1 MTSIHRR
8 YARRWLVLGL
18 CAALSATLLS
28 AALSQPVQGSRS
40 DDSGWVDDSGDV
52 MRPGFADIIEAAQP
66 SVVTLAVEKS
76 VEGPQ
81 RLNFPRG
88 QGPASDEFFQRFF
101 GRGFAM
107 PQPPAARVHG
117 VGSGFIIDAAGYI
130 VTNHHVVKDAERILI
145 TLHDGR
151 EFPAEVLGT
160 DPKTDLAVLK
170 IEADD
175 LVEVQ
180 FGDSDHARIGDWV
193 VAIGN
198 PFGLGGTATVGI
210 ISARGRDIHSGPY
223 DDFLQIDAPINQG
236 NSGGPVFNTRGEV
249 IGVSTAIFSPNGG
262 NVGIGFAIPA
272 RQTARI
278 TSQLREHGTVD
289 RGWLGVQLQPM
300 DATLAES
307 FGLDAPKGALV
318 ADVVSDSPAAQ
329 AGIEVGDVIIEFDG
343 QPVDSAK
350 GLSHLVA
357 EAASREDVRLEM
369 WRHGK
374 PKTLRVTLGR
384 VDEPVRVSKSVD
396 SPSAMGLELAPLD
409 HTTRARLGLDDE
421 VEGAVVARVESSS
434 EAAKQGLRAGDVI
447 LSVDHHAVDSPHDVT
462 RAIERAR
469 GKGHTSVLL
478 LVRRGDVQHFTALSI
493 A

>member
-1 MTSIHRR
+1 MSATHRR
-8 YARRWLVLGL
+8 YGTRWLVLIL
-18 CAALSATLLS
+18 CVALSATLLS
-28 AALSQPVQGSRS
+28 AALSQPAQGSS
-40 DDSGWVDDSGDV
+40 PGDSRLANNPGDV
-52 MRPGFADIIEAAQP
+52 MRPEFADIIEAALP
-66 SVVTLAVEKS
+66 SVVTIAVEMS

-88 QGPASDEFFQRFF
+88 RGPGNDELFQRFF
-101 GRGFAM
+101 GREFAM

-117 VGSGFIIDAAGYI
+117 AGSGFIIDDAGYI
-130 VTNHHVVKDAERILI
+130 VTNHHVVKDADRIVV

-151 EFPAEVLGT
+151 EFLAEVLGT
-160 DPKTDLAVLK
+160 DPKTDLAVLE
-170 IEADD
+170 IDADG
-175 LVEVQ
+175 LVEVR
-180 FGDSDHARIGDWV
+180 FGDSDLARIGDWV

-223 DDFLQIDAPINQG
+223 DDFLQIDAPINHG

-272 RQTARI
+272 RQAARI
-278 TSQLREHGTVD
+278 TSQLRADGTVD

-307 FGLDAPKGALV
+307 FGLDAATGALV
-318 ADVVSDSPAAQ
+318 ADVVSGSPAAE
-329 AGIEVGDVIIEFDG
+329 AGVEVGDVIIEFDG
-343 QPVDSAK
+343 QPVESAK

-357 EAASREDVRLEM
+357 DAASLEEVRLEV

-374 PKTLRVTLGR
+374 PKTLRVTLGK

-396 SPSAMGLELAPLD
+396 SPSAIGLELAPLD
-409 HTTRARLGLDDE
+409 HTLRARLRLGDE
-421 VEGAVVARVESSS
+421 VEGAVVARVESDS

-462 RAIERAR
+462 QAIERAR
-469 GKGHTSVLL
+469 GEGRKSVVLL
-478 LVRRGDVQHFTALSI
+478 LRRGDSQRFTALSI